1 MTYQQHTESA
11 LLTVSQSE
19 LTLLAEEIKHLRQ
32 DVNLLLEKSPKTVSA
47 WIPPRELAR
56 LLGIKSQTVGMYR
69 TRGRFRPSSIRT
81 VTRGQRMDWEYH
93 HKDAVED
100 ITGAS

>member
-1 MTYQQHTESA
+1 MTHQQHTKPT

-19 LTLLAEEIKHLRQ
+19 ITLLAEEIKQLRQ
-32 DVNLLLEKSPKTVSA
+32 DINLLLEKSPNTVSA

-56 LLGIKSQTVGMYR
+56 LLGIKSKTLAGYR
-69 TRGRFRPSSIRT
+69 KDGRFRPSSIRT

-93 HKDAVED
+93 HKDAVQD

>member
-1 MTYQQHTESA
+1 MTHQQHTEPT
-11 LLTVSQSE
+11 LLTVPQSDI
-19 LTLLAEEIKHLRQ
+19 TLLAEEIKQLRQ
-32 DVNLLLEKSPKTVSA
+32 DINLLLEKSPKTVSA

-69 TRGRFRPSSIRT
+69 TQGRFRPSSIRT

-93 HKDAVED
+93 HKDAVQD

>member
-1 MTYQQHTESA
+1 MTHQQHTEPT

-19 LTLLAEEIKHLRQ
+19 ITLLAEEIKRLRQ

-56 LLGIKSQTVGMYR
+56 LLDIQPKTVGLYR
-69 TRGRFRPSSIRT
+69 TQGRFRPTSIRT
-81 VTRGQRMDWEYH
+81 VKRGLRMDWEYH
-93 HKDAVED
+93 HKDAVQD

>member
-1 MTYQQHTESA
+1 MTHQHHTEPS

-19 LTLLAEEIKHLRQ
+19 ITLLAEEIKHLRQ
-32 DVNLLLEKSPKTVSA
+32 DINLLLEKSPKTVSA

-56 LLGIKSQTVGMYR
+56 LLGIKSQTVSMYR
-69 TRGRFRPSSIRT
+69 TQGRFRPNSIRT